1 MKIVVIGSS
10 GGHLT
15 ELLRLSDMLQQH
27 ETIVVTYDLGRVV
40 HPTQYNLPIPPFTP
54 MRILRTCWMTLQLL
68 RKEKPDVILSTGAE
82 LAIPAFLL
90 SRILR
95 IKTIFLETV
104 TRFKTPTLSGRI
116 CYYLSDVFLVQ
127 QPELL
132 DVYGPRAKYEGAV
145 L

>member
-1 MKIVVIGSS
+1 MKIVIIGSS

-15 ELLRLSDMLQQH
+15 ELLRLSDMLEQH
-27 ETIVVTYDLGRVV
+27 ETAIITYHLGRIV
-40 HPTQYNLPIPPFTP
+40 HPSQYNLPIPPFTP
-54 MRILRTCWMTLQLL
+54 LRVLHACWRTFRIL

-116 CYYLSDVFLVQ
+116 CYYFSDVFLVQ

-132 DVYGPRAKYEGAV
+132 DAYGPRAKYKGAV